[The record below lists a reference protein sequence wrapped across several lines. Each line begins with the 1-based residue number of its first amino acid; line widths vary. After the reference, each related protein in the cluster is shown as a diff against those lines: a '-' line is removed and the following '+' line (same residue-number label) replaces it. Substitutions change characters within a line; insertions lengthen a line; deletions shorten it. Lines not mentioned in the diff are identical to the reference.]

1 MIHFL
6 SDVHLSPRSPG
17 VNRLFLDY
25 LDGLARQAQALFI
38 LGDLFEA
45 WIGDDDDDPFHQ
57 QIIAALNATS
67 TAGVSIHIQHG
78 NRDFLLGSRFAA
90 ASAAKLLPDPFLL
103 SLPEKK
109 FVLSHGDALCT
120 DDKEYQSFRLQVRSP
135 AWQKAFLASPLAE
148 RRALASQLRQQ
159 SKQYKQHKDSA
170 LMDLNQQATDNFIRQ
185 HGHTTFIHGHTHQ
198 PATHHHLVDGIPVER
213 WVLADW
219 QENRGEILGWDGS
232 NLQRQILA

>member
-6 SDVHLSPRSPG
+6 SDVHLSPGSPG
-17 VNRLFLDY
+17 VTRIFLDY
-25 LDGLARQAQALFI
+25 LGGLARQAQSLYI

-45 WIGDDDDDPFHQ
+45 WIGDDDDDSFHQ
-57 QIIAALNATS
+57 KIIAALNAAS
-67 TAGVSIHIQHG
+67 AAGISIHIQRG

-90 ASAAKLLPDPFLL
+90 ASATKLLPDPFLL

-135 AWQKAFLASPLAE
+135 AWQKAFLARPLAE
-148 RRALASQLRQQ
+148 RRALATQLRQQ
-159 SKQYKQHKDSA
+159 SAQYKQHKDSA
-170 LMDLNQQATDNFIRQ
+170 LMDLNRQTTDDFIRQ
-185 HGHTTFIHGHTHQ
+185 HGHATFIHGHTHQ
-198 PATHHHLVDGIPVER
+198 PATHHHLVDKIPVER

-219 QENRGEILGWDGS
+219 QEDRGEILGWDGIS
-232 NLQRQILA
+232 LQRQALI